1 MGRYLDCYNHENY
14 KRPMRALQ
22 YRTLLRFM
30 PASLILD
37 RSHRWQVMSTRPE
50 DRSGRERTPLSV
62 CPLLSPLLRLSQNRW
77 SRCAPR
83 NARLHALVHGD
94 LVVADQ
100 LHAEDFQLISPSG
113 DVVSKEQYLSAI
125 ASEEI
130 IYRVW
135 EPDSPIAV
143 RPHDSVALIRY
154 RSRLD
159 GIAGEQVIGLRR
171 YWHTDVYERRKGRW
185 QCVWSQA
192 TEIQ

>member
-1 MGRYLDCYNHENY
+1 MASDEHEA
-14 KRPMRALQ
+14 RETLGQGTDAALSAPAAESAAAAESEQVEQVRA
-22 YRTLLRFM
+22 T
-30 PASLILD
+30 
-37 RSHRWQVMSTRPE
+37 
-50 DRSGRERTPLSV
+50 ER
-62 CPLLSPLLRLSQNRW
+62 
-77 SRCAPR
+77 
-83 NARLHALVHGD
+83 ARLHALVHGD

-125 ASEEI
+125 VLGEI

-135 EPDSPIAV
+135 EPDSPIIV
-143 RPHDSVALIRY
+143 RLHEGVALIRY

-159 GIAGEQVIGLRR
+159 GFAGGQVVGLRH
-171 YWHTDVYERRKGRW
+171 YWHTDVYERRKGQW